1 MRRRLVL
8 ASVAVTV
15 AGLSAVPAVAK
26 PNVPVP
32 VGVGGN
38 GNGGVCVY
46 AFTWVP
52 QCVDTGQIGSAV
64 RTPSAPAPSPRQNR
78 IFCPYFQDPTVQT
91 VAHTVCTHTPH

>member
-8 ASVAVTV
+8 ASVAITV
-15 AGLSAVPAVAK
+15 AGISAAPAMAK
-26 PNVPVP
+26 PDIP

-46 AFTWVP
+46 AFHWVP
-52 QCVDTGQIGSAV
+52 QCVDTGQIGSTINV
-64 RTPSAPAPSPRQNR
+64 PPPPSSTQAGGR
-78 IFCPYFQDPTVQT
+78 IFCPVFQDPNVQT